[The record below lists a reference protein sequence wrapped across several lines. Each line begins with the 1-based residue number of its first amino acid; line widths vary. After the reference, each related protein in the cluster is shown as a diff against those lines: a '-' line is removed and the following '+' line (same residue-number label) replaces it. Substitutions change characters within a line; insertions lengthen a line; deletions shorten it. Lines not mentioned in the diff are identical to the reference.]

1 MQNLYPKTGKH
12 TKVTLADQLHYSQSK
27 IVGSRRKYSDTAKK
41 IQKNSKEEFVEQY
54 HNSWNKLTAECA
66 SILILRNGKCK
77 LKLEFNSSNEGK
89 KPG

>member
-41 IQKNSKEEFVEQY
+41 IQKKFKRRVCGTVSQFVE
-54 HNSWNKLTAECA
+54 
-66 SILILRNGKCK
+66 
-77 LKLEFNSSNEGK
+77 
-89 KPG
+89 